1 MAPEFPVFLLVFT
14 LRMEGTS
21 LVAELEN
28 VERAGD
34 ARIRARWSE
43 RSPMQ
48 GFRPVGGGVLHVEE
62 TPNILF
68 LEPRQVQLD
77 ELGDWRYRWIQGTPA
92 DVPFV
97 MIAVVFPRGYTF
109 RAPNVPP
116 ESSKVFNGQIATY
129 WCLRGNDLGRT
140 LLEWTVQPL
149 ARSAEDEVRFLN
161 ARSTLGQIPGVA
173 AIDVD
178 TTRSPSNVGLSI
190 FLCHSSQDKPRVR
203 ELHRRLKNDGH
214 VPWLDEEDILPGEKW
229 ETAIAD
235 AVRLSSIVLVCLS
248 KQSVNKEG
256 FLQKEISEVLQ
267 VAEEKPEDTIFV
279 IPLRLEE
286 VSVPRRLSQWQWLDY
301 FQQSASQ
308 ADTEKPEESQQSGR
322 PTPHERLLLSLK
334 KRAAQLSR
342 V

>member
-256 FLQKEISEVLQ
+256 FLQKEISEEKNRALMGKQMKVLVDSLDGEYY
-267 VAEEKPEDTIFV
+267 VARSERDAPEVDG
-279 IPLRLEE
+279 E
-286 VSVPRRLSQWQWLDY
+286 VLI
-301 FQQSASQ
+301 SAKNNKLNIGEFYHVDIYDCNEYDLFGNLP
-308 ADTEKPEESQQSGR
+308 AAGR
-322 PTPHERLLLSLK
+322 FD
-334 KRAAQLSR
+334 
-342 V
+342 

>member
-1 MAPEFPVFLLVFT
+1 MAPEFPVFLLAFT
-14 LRMEGTS
+14 LRMEATS
-21 LVAELEN
+21 LIAELEN
-28 VERAGD
+28 VERAGN

-43 RSPMQ
+43 RSPAH

-62 TPNILF
+62 TTDVLF

-77 ELGDWRYRWIQGTPA
+77 ELGNSRYRWIQGTPA

-116 ESSKVFNGQIATY
+116 ESSKVFNGQISAY

-140 LLEWTVQPL
+140 LLEWTVLPL
-149 ARSAEDEVRFLN
+149 ERSADDEVRFLN
-161 ARSTLGQIPGVA
+161 GRSTLEQLPGAA

-178 TTRSPSNVGLSI
+178 TPRSPLNVGLSI
-190 FLCHSSQDKPRVR
+190 FICHSSQDKPYVR
-203 ELHRRLKNDGH
+203 EIYRQLKKDGH

-229 ETAIAD
+229 ETAITD
-235 AVRLSSIVLVCLS
+235 AVRSSNVVLVCLS
-248 KQSVNKEG
+248 KQSINKEG

-267 VAEEKPEDTIFV
+267 VAEEKPEGTIFV

-286 VSVPRRLSQWQWLDY
+286 APVPRRLSQWQWLDY
-301 FQQSASQ
+301 FHESAH
-308 ADTEKPEESQQSGR
+308 K
-322 PTPHERLLLSLK
+322 RLLCSLA
-334 KRAAQLSR
+334 KRAAQLPR